1 MNKRTIVLFLFVFA
15 FGGINTANSG
25 DMSVLGGSVN
35 IENPGE
41 GKLLIY
47 LGTER
52 HWKLRQLG
60 TGSSTALELASVGGN
75 GNKNFVITT
84 NGAVI
89 IQPNGVGINSTLI
102 VNGNLEVT
110 GTITG
115 KSKLPQPD
123 YDSGWEWIPQ
133 GGDNTLTHNVG
144 GNPEAYLV
152 DLKFKDSVGP
162 FGLHNAGYGGY
173 IEDFKSYGAY
183 WCNLTDTTIKLHRGT
198 GDGVCNYGRVRI
210 WRGE

>member
-1 MNKRTIVLFLFVFA
+1 MNRRTIVLFLFVFA

-60 TGSSTALELASVGGN
+60 TGSSTALELVSVGGN

-89 IQPNGVGINSTLI
+89 IQPKTVGALNSTLI
-102 VNGNLEVT
+102 VKGDLEVT
-110 GTITG
+110 GEING
-115 KSKLPQPD
+115 KYKLPPPD
-123 YDSGWEWIPQ
+123 YDSGWHWVE
-133 GGDNTLTHNVG
+133 TCSEKTFTHNLG
-144 GNPEAYLV
+144 GNPDDYVV
-152 DLKFKDSVGP
+152 DLTFDQSGGGAIHNKFYGMTLDDSRQ
-162 FGLHNAGYGGY
+162 GGY
-173 IEDFKSYGAY
+173 WSNLDNQSIEVTRG
-183 WCNLTDTTIKLHRGT
+183 CNDYHCIRF
-198 GDGVCNYGRVRI
+198 RVRI
-210 WRGE
+210 WVY